1 MPDLNDDQKQK
12 LEEMLETWDNVHR
25 AIKALNFIGGML
37 KWIIGIGASLAMIWG
52 VLHGQ
57 APK

>member
-25 AIKALNFIGGML
+25 AIRVLNLIGSIL
-37 KWIIGIGASLAMIWG
+37 KWLIGIGASVAVIWTA
-52 VLHGQ
+52 LHS
-57 APK
+57 PK